1 MDRSI
6 MEGDPHKMIEGMM
19 IGGLC
24 GRSQRRLYL
33 RESGISAGDQ
43 PFETGNFTGR
53 GKRSF

>member
-24 GRSQRRLYL
+24 GKVQETAIFMRGQSIRWRSV
-33 RESGISAGDQ
+33 G
-43 PFETGNFTGR
+43 
-53 GKRSF
+53 